1 LRAQEPLRKREREV
15 ETDDE
20 LRVLRR
26 FFEEMRDDL
35 LAAPASA
42 EPRQSPIDSLGQPD
56 RIALADAGAGP
67 VDSKNARHGR
77 SVATEVSRRHLLMLL
92 ALSAI
97 WGASF
102 MFIKIGVRE
111 LAPTTLV
118 CVRLGIGALT
128 LLPLALVRLGGRET
142 VRQLRAVARPL
153 VATGLVNS
161 AIPIVAISWAE
172 KHIDSGLTAV
182 IQASAPLF
190 TALLALRFSRS
201 ERVGGVRLAGL
212 LVGFGGVALLV
223 GAQPSGDLLAACAVV
238 FAALCYAVA
247 ALYAA
252 RRLVAVSPIVSSF
265 GALAAASLALVPF
278 AAAQLPGRMPSL
290 GVTAA
295 VLALG
300 IGGTGFAYVLYYAL
314 LAGAGASRSILV
326 TYLVPAL
333 ALGYGAVFLGEA
345 ITAPAVG
352 GLVLVLAGVAL
363 GTGAVRFARR
373 RRPGL
378 ASAE

>member
-1 LRAQEPLRKREREV
+1 
-15 ETDDE
+15 
-20 LRVLRR
+20 
-26 FFEEMRDDL
+26 
-35 LAAPASA
+35 
-42 EPRQSPIDSLGQPD
+42 
-56 RIALADAGAGP
+56 
-67 VDSKNARHGR
+67 
-77 SVATEVSRRHLLMLL
+77 MLL
-92 ALSAI
+92 ALSAM

-142 VRQLRAVARPL
+142 VRQLRAAAGPL

-190 TALLALRFSRS
+190 TALLAPLRFSRS
-201 ERVGGVRLAGL
+201 ERVTGVRLAGL

-223 GAQPSGDLLAACAVV
+223 GAQPSGDLLAACAIV

-278 AAAQLPGRMPSL
+278 AAAQLPGRVPSL

-295 VLALG
+295 VLALA

-333 ALGYGAVFLGEA
+333 ALGYGAVFLGEP

-363 GTGAVRFARR
+363 GTGALRLARR
-373 RRPGL
+373 RQPRL
-378 ASAE
+378 ASDG

>member
-1 LRAQEPLRKREREV
+1 
-15 ETDDE
+15 
-20 LRVLRR
+20 
-26 FFEEMRDDL
+26 M
-35 LAAPASA
+35 
-42 EPRQSPIDSLGQPD
+42 
-56 RIALADAGAGP
+56 
-67 VDSKNARHGR
+67 
-77 SVATEVSRRHLLMLL
+77 SRRHLVMLL

-111 LAPTTLV
+111 LAPTTLA

-128 LLPLALVRLGGRET
+128 LAPVAFWRLGARTVTREA
-142 VRQLRAVARPL
+142 REAWRPL
-153 VATGLVNS
+153 VVIGLVNS
-161 AIPIVAISWAE
+161 AIPIVSISWAE

-278 AAAQLPGRMPSL
+278 AAAQLPGHVPSL

-333 ALGYGAVFLGEA
+333 ALGYGAIFLGEPV
-345 ITAPAVG
+345 TAPAVA
-352 GLVLVLAGVAL
+352 GLALVLAGVAL
-363 GTGAVRFARR
+363 GTGAVRLAGRR
-373 RRPGL
+373 RAARL
-378 ASAE
+378 ASTE